1 MDDVCGHKMVVN
13 WRLLSPLASSL
24 SKQRSIVL
32 FPCVWKFLWVCE
44 EKCTYFFLCVCVL
57 KRKIIL
63 AVVNNIIEKEEKVSL
78 SGNNDLE

>member
-63 AVVNNIIEKEEKVSL
+63 AVVNIIEKEEKVSL